1 LTFLAWWLSR
11 PDSKEYAVSTKDENT
26 YGDSD
31 LRPSDRGQEA
41 YDGPGQRHR
50 NEDCSETADEL
61 KAQQDKYLRLAAEF
75 ENYKRLAQRDQREH
89 ARFANENVLKDMLP
103 IVDNLDR
110 AIHFAK
116 ASPDKGSGLIQ
127 GVELTL
133 KQFLETLEKYG
144 VKRITSIGERF
155 DPSRHEAVAQVDSGN
170 APETTVLHEHQ
181 PGYLLHERI
190 LRPSMVTVAAAPNS
204 ARGSVPETEEGEH
217 HG

>member
-1 LTFLAWWLSR
+1 MAIS
-11 PDSKEYAVSTKDENT
+11 PCSKEYAGSTKDENT

-41 YDGPGQRHR
+41 YDGPGQRNR

-89 ARFANENVLKDMLP
+89 ARFANENLLKDMLP

-110 AIHFAK
+110 AINFAK

-133 KQFLETLEKYG
+133 KQFLEALEKYG

-155 DPSRHEAVAQVDSGN
+155 DPSRHEAVARVDSRH
-170 APETTVLHEHQ
+170 APEATVLQEHQ

-190 LRPSMVTVAAAPNS
+190 LRPSMVTVAAAPS
-204 ARGSVPETEEGEH
+204 TRESVPETEEGEH